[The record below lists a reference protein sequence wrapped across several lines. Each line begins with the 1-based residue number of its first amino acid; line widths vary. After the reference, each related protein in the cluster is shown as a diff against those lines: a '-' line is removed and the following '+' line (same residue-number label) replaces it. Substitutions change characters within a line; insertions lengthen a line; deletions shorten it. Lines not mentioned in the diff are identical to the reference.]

1 MGGRGDLRQDG
12 YLVITGPQG
21 TVERD
26 TIQCCHC
33 QAHYIVQP
41 GSGKRRGWCTMCSAP
56 TCGKPACAPCVPFEK
71 KLDAFER
78 REKLMQALQQ

>member
-1 MGGRGDLRQDG
+1 MASSGDSRQDG
-12 YLVITGPQG
+12 YVLIVGPGG

-26 TIQCCHC
+26 TLQCCHC
-33 QAHYIVQP
+33 NAHYIVRP

-56 TCGKPACAPCVPFEK
+56 TCGKPKCAACIPFEK

-78 REKLMQALQQ
+78 RERLMELL